1 MTQQEIYPRL
11 TKIMRDVFDDDN
23 LVVTPE
29 LTANDVE
36 GWDSVSHITLIV
48 AIEEAFGIKFKSAE
62 LEKMKNVG
70 QLVDEIEKKTSA
82 NIAKKTSA

>member
-23 LVVTPE
+23 LVVPPE

-62 LEKMKNVG
+62 LEKTKNVG
-70 QLVDEIEKKTSA
+70 QLIEQIEKKTS
-82 NIAKKTSA
+82 

>member
-29 LTANDVE
+29 VTANDVD
-36 GWDSVSHITLIV
+36 GWDSVSHITLVV
-48 AIEEAFGIKFKSAE
+48 AIEQAFGIKFKSAE

-70 QLVDEIEKKTSA
+70 QLVEQLEKKTS
-82 NIAKKTSA
+82 

>member
-1 MTQQEIYPRL
+1 
-11 TKIMRDVFDDDN
+11 MRDVFDDDN

-36 GWDSVSHITLIV
+36 GWDSVSHITLVV

-70 QLVDEIEKKTSA
+70 QLVEQIEKKTSA
-82 NIAKKTSA
+82 

>member
-11 TKIMRDVFDDDN
+11 TKIMRDVFDDDD

-70 QLVDEIEKKTSA
+70 QLVEQIEKKTSA
-82 NIAKKTSA
+82 

>member
-23 LVVTPE
+23 LLVTPE
-29 LTANDVE
+29 LTANDVK

-70 QLVDEIEKKTSA
+70 QLVEQIERKTA
-82 NIAKKTSA
+82 EK

>member
-11 TKIMRDVFDDDN
+11 TRIMRDVFDDDN

-36 GWDSVSHITLIV
+36 GWDSVSHITLVV
-48 AIEEAFGIKFKSAE
+48 AVEEAFGIKFKSAE

-82 NIAKKTSA
+82 KSS

>member
-1 MTQQEIYPRL
+1 MTQQDIYPRL

-23 LVVTPE
+23 LVATPE

-36 GWDSVSHITLIV
+36 GWDSVNHITLVV
-48 AIEEAFGIKFKSAE
+48 AVEEAFGIKFKSAE

-70 QLVDEIEKKTSA
+70 QLVEQIEKKTA
-82 NIAKKTSA
+82 

>member
-23 LVVTPE
+23 LAVTPE

-70 QLVDEIEKKTSA
+70 QLVEQIEKKTS
-82 NIAKKTSA
+82 

>member
-70 QLVDEIEKKTSA
+70 QLVEQIQKKTSA
-82 NIAKKTSA
+82 

>member
-11 TKIMRDVFDDDN
+11 TKIMRDVLDDDN
-23 LVVTPE
+23 LVATPE

-36 GWDSVSHITLIV
+36 GWDSVNHITLIV

-70 QLVDEIEKKTSA
+70 QLVEEISRKTSGK
-82 NIAKKTSA
+82 NS

>member
-11 TKIMRDVFDDDN
+11 TKIMRDVLDDDN
-23 LVVTPE
+23 LA
-29 LTANDVE
+29 LTAETTAHDVE

-48 AIEEAFGIKFKSAE
+48 AIEESFGIKFKSAE

-70 QLVDEIEKKTSA
+70 QLVEQIEKKTA
-82 NIAKKTSA
+82 A

>member
-11 TKIMRDVFDDDN
+11 TKIMRDVLDDDN
-23 LVVTPE
+23 LVLTPE

-48 AIEEAFGIKFKSAE
+48 AIEEAFAIKFKSAE

-70 QLVDEIEKKTSA
+70 QLVEQIEKKTA
-82 NIAKKTSA
+82 EK